1 MDRCSSGPLQQ
12 RKCLSWQRDRSS
24 TGWIWR
30 WNSQGNRPWQPR
42 LESPDVPNIL
52 MADSF
57 VIADDEVFLLL
68 LSPIFGRHFETI
80 SYCPIASR
88 TWCIKKHA
96 ENQLWLATKIRSI
109 RRQWCNSLVR
119 CSRESCPHSLA
130 ANVDAGWFLVKR
142 GSSIFACWL
151 RCR

>member
-1 MDRCSSGPLQQ
+1 MLFVCDIQGVSFLVRCRNGQMQLWAFAAKEVSFLAARQKQ
-12 RKCLSWQRDRSS
+12 YWMNLKVKQ
-24 TGWIWR
+24 
-30 WNSQGNRPWQPR
+30 QGNRPWQPR

-80 SYCPIASR
+80 TYSPIASR

-96 ENQLWLATKIRSI
+96 ENQLAVP
-109 RRQWCNSLVR
+109 C
-119 CSRESCPHSLA
+119 
-130 ANVDAGWFLVKR
+130 
-142 GSSIFACWL
+142 
-151 RCR
+151 